1 MPNWLRAAVVLSC
14 CCYELCPVLMLYAT
28 GRQKKG
34 KRWYK
39 TCRPRGFSSSSSSSS
54 SMRVLEWLTSV
65 PGKEKETSTWT
76 TPDALLQPLYLA
88 WPVAPCALFVYKWSF
103 PPPPPPLDAL
113 AKYRK
118 KKKPRITIFFC
129 VCIKRIFIFF
139 SSLSLRAPFHNFR
152 YKREITVW
160 TE

>member
-1 MPNWLRAAVVLSC
+1 MSC
-14 CCYELCPVLMLYAT
+14 VQCLCCTTCVCVCTQLDDKRRE
-28 GRQKKG
+28 

-54 SMRVLEWLTSV
+54 SSCMRVMEWLTSV

-103 PPPPPPLDAL
+103 PPPPPPPLDAL

-118 KKKPRITIFFC
+118 EKKRAKDNYIFVR
-129 VCIKRIFIFF
+129 VCIKHVFIFF

-152 YKREITVW
+152 
-160 TE
+160 